1 MESWTFR
8 GEKPPLGAKPYYI
21 AYVERIYDLADAIR
35 RTDDVDDIRYYI
47 SEIHLCCEMI
57 KQMAKVEKDR
67 RKAKESADD

>member
-35 RTDDVDDIRYYI
+35 RTDDVDDIRYYQAFTVGI
-47 SEIHLCCEMI
+47 FRIGFLDMGT
-57 KQMAKVEKDR
+57 VG
-67 RKAKESADD
+67 